1 MNSTKNYTVGP
12 RQYFAYGL
20 GNFASQLSWTMVST
34 YLAVFYTDV
43 FGLAPAAVALLLL
56 IAKVWDGINDPMM
69 GSIMEHTHTKWGR
82 FRPYIFAGAPLMVL
96 FTVLTFTVPG
106 FGDSGKLIWA
116 YVTYIGLGMVYTMTN
131 VPYLGLP
138 ATMTNDGQKLNRLM
152 AAQMMGMVIG
162 MIALNLGTLPLVELL
177 GGGDPKNGYQKTAT
191 LFALVALPLF
201 WICAKEC
208 KEVITVEKEKQGS
221 VLESFKTALSNR
233 NLLCV
238 IGYTLFNMWG
248 MLGRIG
254 VAVYFYLYCV
264 QDFRFI
270 TIFMMMQMLVGAC
283 VMPFAPRFIEKFGK
297 KKAIFIAQILQAG
310 GLLLMAFGP
319 WHNIPYLFVCHIIY
333 GLGYIAGPS
342 GSVMIVEAVDEYD
355 LKTGVRTDGT
365 GFSLMGLGN
374 KIGSAIGAALGVAI
388 IGWFGYVAGQDITP
402 HAQTGINIAANIM
415 PAVAYIVA
423 MIPVALYNLN
433 DEKVAD
439 IRRQLAERNAANEKK
454 EA

>member
-56 IAKVWDGINDPMM
+56 VAKVWDGINDPMM

-162 MIALNLGTLPLVELL
+162 MIALNLGNSP
-177 GGGDPKNGYQKTAT
+177 
-191 LFALVALPLF
+191 
-201 WICAKEC
+201 
-208 KEVITVEKEKQGS
+208 
-221 VLESFKTALSNR
+221 
-233 NLLCV
+233 
-238 IGYTLFNMWG
+238 
-248 MLGRIG
+248 
-254 VAVYFYLYCV
+254 
-264 QDFRFI
+264 
-270 TIFMMMQMLVGAC
+270 
-283 VMPFAPRFIEKFGK
+283 
-297 KKAIFIAQILQAG
+297 
-310 GLLLMAFGP
+310 
-319 WHNIPYLFVCHIIY
+319 
-333 GLGYIAGPS
+333 
-342 GSVMIVEAVDEYD
+342 
-355 LKTGVRTDGT
+355 
-365 GFSLMGLGN
+365 
-374 KIGSAIGAALGVAI
+374 
-388 IGWFGYVAGQDITP
+388 
-402 HAQTGINIAANIM
+402 
-415 PAVAYIVA
+415 
-423 MIPVALYNLN
+423 
-433 DEKVAD
+433 
-439 IRRQLAERNAANEKK
+439 
-454 EA
+454 